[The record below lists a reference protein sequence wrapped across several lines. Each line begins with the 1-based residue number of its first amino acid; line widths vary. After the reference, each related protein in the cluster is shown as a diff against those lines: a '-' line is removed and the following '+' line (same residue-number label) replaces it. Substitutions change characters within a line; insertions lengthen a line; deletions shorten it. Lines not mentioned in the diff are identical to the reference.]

1 MVITLLATHYE
12 NQKMVAARRWRS
24 LVCFLVKEGTQVFV
38 VTPGVENNEYI
49 GDSGEIIIVF
59 KIPKRKKANNS
70 DVSKIKTRK
79 TIPSPFPYLDV
90 SLITW
95 LASIR
100 DKRIHDCCSQ
110 SNILIS
116 TYGPSGAMLLGLW
129 FSYKYKKPWVL
140 DLRDSFQV
148 PNSFGFNMLTKLN
161 MFIEKRIVRKADLCI
176 TVGKTLAKFMRGKY
190 QCDIKVIYNGWLDSD
205 RLKLLGSQ
213 QEKSFYIYAGSLYQ
227 HQLASLKVFLLGLL
241 AQKKHT
247 LRIRLVKDYSGYL
260 DEWLVENGFND
271 IVEIMPAILNKELQL
286 EIESSLAVLVLEE
299 LTPNEWQK
307 GTVTGKL
314 FSLLVSGIPGIV
326 ICHPSVELYTL
337 AQQANGWFCAHDKAS
352 AVKAIE
358 YISVC
363 NRDELNSNKDVFKGY
378 QFSVQAKKLTQLFKG
393 VINERN

>member
-1 MVITLLATHYE
+1 MVITLFATHYE

-24 LVCFLVKEGTQVFV
+24 LVHFLVKEGAQVFV
-38 VTPGVENNEYI
+38 VTAGVENNEYI
-49 GDSGEIIIVF
+49 GDSGETIILF
-59 KIPKRKKANNS
+59 KMPKRKKANNS

-95 LASIR
+95 LTSIR

-129 FSYKYKKPWVL
+129 FSHKYKKPWVL

-148 PNSFGFNMLTKLN
+148 PNSFDFNILKRLN
-161 MFIEKRIVRKADLCI
+161 SFVERRIVHKADLCI
-176 TVGKTLAKFMRGKY
+176 TVGKVLAKFMKNKY
-190 QCDIKVIYNGWLDSD
+190 KCEFEVIYNGWLESD
-205 RLKLLGSQ
+205 ALKVIPEQKKQPFFL
-213 QEKSFYIYAGSLYQ
+213 YAGAIYEHRLD
-227 HQLASLKVFLLGLL
+227 ALKVFLDGLL
-241 AQKKHT
+241 VQKKHT

-271 IVEIMPAILNKELQL
+271 IVEILPAIPNEELQL

-337 AQQANGWFCAHDKAS
+337 AQQAKGWFCAHDEVS
-352 AVKAIE
+352 ATKAIE
-358 YISVC
+358 LISVC
-363 NRDELNSNKDVFKGY
+363 NRDELSTNKDIFKEY
-378 QFSVQAKKLTQLFKG
+378 RFSVQAKKLAQLFQE